1 MSGEIVRFSA
11 PLIHWELGD
20 FAGLGYV
27 EIRGEAE
34 EAIRGY
40 ELMRRLEL
48 GKRRGFGSVKV
59 NVSLG
64 ESRWSTSVFPSKDV
78 GWFLPIKKAI
88 QRAEDLG
95 EGDMLEIEL
104 ELL

>member
-1 MSGEIVRFSA
+1 MSNEIVRFSA